1 MEGAPGSPV
10 NDADTTNFEPHSKRR
25 KLRKGT
31 TSCWHCKKRKVKCTF
46 DATSDTICVAC
57 RRRKV
62 PCVLQ
67 NQPEE
72 ELLGGNDSSRE
83 ASLLRPSRGSNNI
96 ANAPDIPYE
105 QLLSRLQR
113 AEALLARSE
122 YPGDD
127 STISYVQLP
136 TPNSAALTP
145 EQSLPQTEDSENTS
159 SALRRTFPPQ
169 QDLDLL
175 CKSDRNA
182 TLYSYQCLTTSVDPS
197 EHDSLDIADD
207 LATIPDTSRIPPVLI
222 ARHML
227 ILALMLQ
234 YFRCNKSDCIS
245 GNPGVLA
252 ARLVE
257 TVVRL
262 VVTKDHL
269 IGCIEGLECI
279 VYEATFQSNAGNLRR
294 AWIAFRRAMVFAQ
307 LMRLDTPNPPP
318 VKYLESK
325 HRVDPKFLWFRIV
338 HMDSYLSLM
347 LGLPHGGQKMSVENS
362 SPGGSVSCQIDR
374 AHTLIACGIVDRNR
388 GDPGQNIEAT
398 RKLDRDLQNVAA
410 SVPDKYWLTPSF
422 TGFQPNARETF
433 EELMRLRSQIYQ
445 YNLLHLLH
453 LPFLIRCSKGS
464 DYYMYA
470 KITCINAAR
479 EILTRF
485 VAFHNFR
492 PISTQSCHTADFFA
506 LMAGMTILIAH
517 IDSRRW
523 TDQSFLVHQRPG
535 DRAMVE
541 QLVEKLELVETQ
553 TNDPLTGKSAEQLRN
568 LLLIESDAARGF
580 SHSSESTVNRL
591 EEGCG
596 EQFQLSIPY
605 FGIIK
610 IGANGITKQRPG
622 SQTSTAA
629 MPDVPSSLNPV
640 GVDDNISSF
649 GQDISGN
656 PSSNLLVPESGPQ
669 HPQSIQP
676 PLAPSDEIFNTSQC
690 YPGWAA
696 GTDDWALQGVD
707 AAFFESLMGGVGSWD
722 DTLLGNS

>member
-1 MEGAPGSPV
+1 
-10 NDADTTNFEPHSKRR
+10 
-25 KLRKGT
+25 
-31 TSCWHCKKRKVKCTF
+31 
-46 DATSDTICVAC
+46 
-57 RRRKV
+57 
-62 PCVLQ
+62 
-67 NQPEE
+67 
-72 ELLGGNDSSRE
+72 
-83 ASLLRPSRGSNNI
+83 
-96 ANAPDIPYE
+96 
-105 QLLSRLQR
+105 
-113 AEALLARSE
+113 
-122 YPGDD
+122 
-127 STISYVQLP
+127 
-136 TPNSAALTP
+136 
-145 EQSLPQTEDSENTS
+145 
-159 SALRRTFPPQ
+159 
-169 QDLDLL
+169 
-175 CKSDRNA
+175 
-182 TLYSYQCLTTSVDPS
+182 
-197 EHDSLDIADD
+197 
-207 LATIPDTSRIPPVLI
+207 
-222 ARHML
+222 
-227 ILALMLQ
+227 MLQ
-234 YFRCNKSDCIS
+234 YFRCNKGDCIS
-245 GNPGVLA
+245 GDPGVLA
-252 ARLVE
+252 TRLVE

-307 LMRLDTPNPPP
+307 LMRLDTSSPPP

-325 HRVDPKFLWFRIV
+325 HRPDAWPTSWGPK
-338 HMDSYLSLM
+338 D
-347 LGLPHGGQKMSVENS
+347 E
-362 SPGGSVSCQIDR
+362 
-374 AHTLIACGIVDRNR
+374 R
-388 GDPGQNIEAT
+388 GELQSWDQY
-398 RKLDRDLQNVAA
+398 RDLQNVAA
-410 SVPDKYWLTPSF
+410 SVPDKYWLAPSF
-422 TGFQPNARETF
+422 TGLQPNARETF

-453 LPFLIRCSKGS
+453 LPFLIRCATGS
-464 DYYMYA
+464 DFHMYA

-541 QLVEKLELVETQ
+541 QLVEKLALVETQ
-553 TNDPLTGKSAEQLRN
+553 TKDPLTGKSAEQLRN

-610 IGANGITKQRPG
+610 IGANGITKQWPS

-629 MPDVPSSLNPV
+629 MLDVPSSLNPM
-640 GVDDNISSF
+640 GVDDNFASF
-649 GQDISGN
+649 GRDINGD
-656 PSSNLLVPESGPQ
+656 PSSNLLVPEPGTQ

-676 PLAPSDEIFNTSQC
+676 PLALSDDIFDTSQY